1 MWAALLTVAT
11 LSLLTS
17 SAFSAYATYRYFTS
31 VEEPDVDYIGV
42 PSIAPDEAPT
52 RLSKPAREP

>member
-17 SAFSAYATYRYFTS
+17 SAFAAYATYRYFTS
-31 VEEPDVDYIGV
+31 EQEPDVDCLGV
-42 PSIAPDEAPT
+42 PSIEPDEAI
-52 RLSKPAREP
+52 RFDMDEHEI

>member
-17 SAFSAYATYRYFTS
+17 SAFAAYATYRYFTS
-31 VEEPDVDYIGV
+31 GEEPDVDCIGV
-42 PSIAPDEAPT
+42 PSIAPDEAI
-52 RLSKPAREP
+52 RFDMDEHEI